1 MLGQKA
7 EPAQE
12 IEMGKATEDE
22 EIDTHF
28 KTEEW
33 IGSDSRGEESPSSLR
48 LFKVIPMVRCLS
60 EFEEII

>member
-7 EPAQE
+7 EPGQGF
-12 IEMGKATEDE
+12 EMGKATEDE
-22 EIDTHF
+22 EIDIYF

-48 LFKVIPMVRCLS
+48 LFKVTPMVRCLS